1 MHEHFQIPQ
10 HSTCLATAFDTRTAR
25 CLGNPICSLC
35 ASCER
40 MRSQVAAHS
49 SCSHRR
55 SHKQS
60 GLSGGISWLRRR
72 ARPLA
77 PPHPLYICAQG
88 RGIPSRMQ
96 PSPSPPPCHSRQHH
110 AYTPVKAW
118 CRLPSRPSG
127 LWAAGTHVTRRCGR
141 PCTVV
146 ARGRTVWS
154 APAPGWTRSHSS
166 TACGVVQAT
175 ATLHR
180 AHDDLVM
187 RARSSRRHA

>member
-1 MHEHFQIPQ
+1 MPRNSFR
-10 HSTCLATAFDTRTAR
+10 HSHGAMFGKSDLFFVCILRADAESSRRPFKLQPSEIAQAKWAEWGDFLAQA
-25 CLGNPICSLC
+25 PC
-35 ASCER
+35 ASP
-40 MRSQVAAHS
+40 RSPI
-49 SCSHRR
+49 
-55 SHKQS
+55 
-60 GLSGGISWLRRR
+60 LS
-72 ARPLA
+72 
-77 PPHPLYICAQG
+77 ICAQG

-96 PSPSPPPCHSRQHH
+96 PSPSPPPCHSRQH

-118 CRLPSRPSG
+118 CRLPSGPRG